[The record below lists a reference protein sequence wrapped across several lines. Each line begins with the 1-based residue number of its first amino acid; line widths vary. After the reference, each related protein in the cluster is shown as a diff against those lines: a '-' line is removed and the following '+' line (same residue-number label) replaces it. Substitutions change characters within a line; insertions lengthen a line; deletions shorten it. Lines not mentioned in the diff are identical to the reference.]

1 MLFSITT
8 AIFAH
13 KIVNMGFFKTL
24 FGGGVSDPVE
34 EQKKQIQKEFEIL
47 KYDGIR
53 AHRMHRM
60 DYARKC
66 FEEAIKLQDDFE
78 TYAQLVQLLF
88 ETGDFQAALGPL
100 NHMAKA
106 EPHIAETFISL
117 ATVHF
122 MLGNYQEMA
131 DNAQLAIDKA
141 PDNVQ
146 AYYLKGKAMQGLAQ
160 EDEAVNL
167 FTKAID
173 LQSDFAEALLLRGQI
188 YLRQAKLTEALT
200 DAEAVIASGKEV
212 ESGLLLRG
220 SVKEVEN
227 QSEEAESDY
236 RQVLEL
242 DPFNQQ
248 AYIYIGKLYMK
259 NERYADAISIMDDA
273 IEMSSVFAEAYALR
287 AEAKKLSGDAE
298 GAAKDASAAANLKAA
313 SEVTSEVVDPA
324 ASIKEIDIL
333 HL

>member
-1 MLFSITT
+1 MKPTDK
-8 AIFAH
+8 A
-13 KIVNMGFFKTL
+13 KM
-24 FGGGVSDPVE
+24 
-34 EQKKQIQKEFEIL
+34 
-47 KYDGIR
+47 Y
-53 AHRMHRM
+53 
-60 DYARKC
+60 
-66 FEEAIKLQDDFE
+66 
-78 TYAQLVQLLF
+78 
-88 ETGDFQAALGPL
+88 L
-100 NHMAKA
+100 NWAFYYKNKA
-106 EPHIAETFISL
+106 EVLADKIEVLRSRAEKITASYQDAPVFGSFEDHRQ
-117 ATVHF
+117 ATMSEMVDLEREYEKARTLCRNKRKEVEF
-122 MLGNYQEMA
+122 VINLLENYQEMA

-173 LQSDFAEALLLRGQI
+173 LQNDFAEALLLRGQI
-188 YLRQAKLTEALT
+188 YLRQAKLTEALA

-227 QSEEAESDY
+227 QPEDAEADY

-248 AYIYIGKLYMK
+248 AYIYIGKLYLK
-259 NERYADAISIMDDA
+259 KGRYADAIGVMDDA
-273 IEMSSVFAEAYALR
+273 IEMSPVFAQAYEVR
-287 AEAKKLSGDAE
+287 AEAKRLAGDDE
-298 GAAKDASAAANLKAA
+298 GAAKDATAAANLKAA

>member
-1 MLFSITT
+1 
-8 AIFAH
+8 
-13 KIVNMGFFKTL
+13 MGFFKTL

-53 AHRMHRM
+53 ARRMHRM

-88 ETGDFQAALGPL
+88 ETGDFQAALEPL
-100 NHMAKA
+100 DHMAKA

-117 ATVHF
+117 ATAHF
-122 MLGNYQEMA
+122 MLENYQEMA
-131 DNAQLAIDKA
+131 DNAQLAIDNA
-141 PDNVQ
+141 PDNIQ
-146 AYYLKGKAMQGLAQ
+146 AYYLKGKALQGLAQ
-160 EDEAVNL
+160 DDEAVKL

-188 YLRQAKLTEALT
+188 YLSHAKFAEALA
-200 DAEAVIASGKEV
+200 DAEAVIASGNEV

-227 QSEEAESDY
+227 QLEDAEVDY

-248 AYIYIGKLYMK
+248 AYIYIGKLYLK
-259 NERYADAISIMDDA
+259 GERYADAISIMDDA
-273 IEMSSVFAEAYALR
+273 IEMSPVFAEAYAIR
-287 AEAKKLSGDAE
+287 SEAKKLLGDSE
-298 GAAKDASAAANLKAA
+298 GAAKDATAAANLKAA
-313 SEVTSEVVDPA
+313 SEVTTEVIDPA
-324 ASIKEIDIL
+324 ASIKEIDIM

>member
-88 ETGDFQAALGPL
+88 ETGDFQAALVPL

-122 MLGNYQEMA
+122 MLENYQEMA

-273 IEMSSVFAEAYALR
+273 IEVCPVFAHAYEVR
-287 AEAKKLSGDAE
+287 AEAKNLSGDAE

>member
-1 MLFSITT
+1 
-8 AIFAH
+8 
-13 KIVNMGFFKTL
+13 MGFFKSL
-24 FGGGVSDPVE
+24 FKAKAEDSAA
-34 EQKKQIQKEFEIL
+34 EQEKKLQKEFEIL

-88 ETGDFQAALGPL
+88 ETGDFQAALVPL

-122 MLGNYQEMA
+122 MLENYQEMA

-167 FTKAID
+167 FTK
-173 LQSDFAEALLLRGQI
+173 
-188 YLRQAKLTEALT
+188 
-200 DAEAVIASGKEV
+200 EV
-212 ESGLLLRG
+212 DRSFDRC
-220 SVKEVEN
+220 
-227 QSEEAESDY
+227 
-236 RQVLEL
+236 R
-242 DPFNQQ
+242 
-248 AYIYIGKLYMK
+248 
-259 NERYADAISIMDDA
+259 
-273 IEMSSVFAEAYALR
+273 
-287 AEAKKLSGDAE
+287 SGDCF
-298 GAAKDASAAANLKAA
+298 GQRGGKWF
-313 SEVTSEVVDPA
+313 VVA
-324 ASIKEIDIL
+324 WIG
-333 HL
+333 

>member
-1 MLFSITT
+1 
-8 AIFAH
+8 
-13 KIVNMGFFKTL
+13 MGFFKTL

-53 AHRMHRM
+53 ARRMHRM

-88 ETGDFQAALGPL
+88 ETGDFQAALEPL
-100 NHMAKA
+100 DHMAKA

-122 MLGNYQEMA
+122 MLENYQEMA

-146 AYYLKGKAMQGLAQ
+146 AYYLKGKAMQGLGQ

-173 LQSDFAEALLLRGQI
+173 LQNDFAEALLLRGQI
-188 YLRQAKLTEALT
+188 YLRQAKLTEALA

-227 QSEEAESDY
+227 QPEDAEADY

-248 AYIYIGKLYMK
+248 AYIYIGKLYLK
-259 NERYADAISIMDDA
+259 KERYADAIGVMDDA
-273 IEMSSVFAEAYALR
+273 IEMSPVFAQAYEVR
-287 AEAKKLSGDAE
+287 AEAKRLAGDDE
-298 GAAKDASAAANLKAA
+298 GAAKDATAAANLKAA

>member
-1 MLFSITT
+1 
-8 AIFAH
+8 
-13 KIVNMGFFKTL
+13 MGFFKSL
-24 FGGGVSDPVE
+24 FKAKAEDPVE

-122 MLGNYQEMA
+122 MLENYQEMA

-273 IEMSSVFAEAYALR
+273 IEVCPVFAHAYEVR
-287 AEAKKLSGDAE
+287 AEAKNLSGDAE

>member
-1 MLFSITT
+1 
-8 AIFAH
+8 
-13 KIVNMGFFKTL
+13 MGFFKTL

-88 ETGDFQAALGPL
+88 ETGDFQAALVPL

-122 MLGNYQEMA
+122 MLENYQEMA

-273 IEMSSVFAEAYALR
+273 IEVCPVFAHAYEVR
-287 AEAKKLSGDAE
+287 AEAKNLSGDAE

>member
-1 MLFSITT
+1 LLFSITT

-88 ETGDFQAALGPL
+88 ETGDFQAALVPL

-273 IEMSSVFAEAYALR
+273 IEVCPAFAEAYALR
-287 AEAKKLSGDAE
+287 AEAKKQMGDAE

>member
-1 MLFSITT
+1 
-8 AIFAH
+8 
-13 KIVNMGFFKTL
+13 MGFFKSL
-24 FGGGVSDPVE
+24 FGGKSEDPVE
-34 EQKKQIQKEFEIL
+34 EKEKQIQKEFEIL

-88 ETGDFQAALGPL
+88 ETGDFQAALVPL

-122 MLGNYQEMA
+122 MLENYQEMA

-188 YLRQAKLTEALT
+188 YLRQAKLAEALA
-200 DAEAVIASGKEV
+200 DAEAAIASGKEV
-212 ESGLLLRG
+212 ESGLLLSG

-227 QSEEAESDY
+227 KPEEAEADY

-248 AYIYIGKLYMK
+248 AYTYIGKLYLK
-259 NERYADAISIMDDA
+259 NERYADAVSMMDDA
-273 IEMSSVFAEAYALR
+273 IEMSPVFAQAYELR
-287 AEAKKLSGDAE
+287 AEAKKLMGDVE
-298 GAAKDASAAANLKAA
+298 GATKDAAAAANLKAA
-313 SEVTSEVVDPA
+313 SEVTGEVVDPA

>member
-1 MLFSITT
+1 
-8 AIFAH
+8 
-13 KIVNMGFFKTL
+13 MGFFKTL

-53 AHRMHRM
+53 ARRMHRM

-66 FEEAIKLQDDFE
+66 FEESIKLQDDFE

-88 ETGDFQAALGPL
+88 ETGDFQAALEPL
-100 NHMAKA
+100 DHMAKA

-122 MLGNYQEMA
+122 MLENYQEMA

-173 LQSDFAEALLLRGQI
+173 LQNDFAEALLLRGQI
-188 YLRQAKLTEALT
+188 YLRQAKLTEALA

-227 QSEEAESDY
+227 QPEDAEADY

-248 AYIYIGKLYMK
+248 AYIYIGKLYLK
-259 NERYADAISIMDDA
+259 KERYADAIGVMDDA
-273 IEMSSVFAEAYALR
+273 IEMSPVFAQAYEVR
-287 AEAKKLSGDAE
+287 AEAKRLAGDDE
-298 GAAKDASAAANLKAA
+298 GAAKDATAAANLKAA
-313 SEVTSEVVDPA
+313 NEVTSEVVDPA

>member
-1 MLFSITT
+1 MVFLKSI
-8 AIFAH
+8 
-13 KIVNMGFFKTL
+13 
-24 FGGGVSDPVE
+24 FGGKAEDSAE
-34 EQKKQIQKEFEIL
+34 EQEKKAQKEFEIL

-53 AHRMHRM
+53 ARRMHRI

-88 ETGDFQAALGPL
+88 ETGDFQAALEPL
-100 NHMAKA
+100 DHMAKA

-122 MLGNYQEMA
+122 MLENYQEMA

-141 PDNVQ
+141 PDNIQ
-146 AYYLKGKAMQGLAQ
+146 AYYLKGKALQGLAQ
-160 EDEAVNL
+160 DDEAVKL

-188 YLRQAKLTEALT
+188 YLSHAKFAEALA
-200 DAEAVIASGKEV
+200 DAEAVIASGNEV

-227 QSEEAESDY
+227 QLEDAEADY

-248 AYIYIGKLYMK
+248 AYIYIGKLYLK
-259 NERYADAISIMDDA
+259 GERYADAISIMDDA
-273 IEMSSVFAEAYALR
+273 IEMSPVFAEAYAIR
-287 AEAKKLSGDAE
+287 SEAKKLLGDSE
-298 GAAKDASAAANLKAA
+298 GAAKDATAAANLKAA
-313 SEVTSEVVDPA
+313 SEVTTEVIDPA
-324 ASIKEIDIL
+324 ASIKEIDIM

>member
-1 MLFSITT
+1 
-8 AIFAH
+8 
-13 KIVNMGFFKTL
+13 MGFFKSL
-24 FGGGVSDPVE
+24 FKAKAEDSAA
-34 EQKKQIQKEFEIL
+34 EQEKKEQKEFEIL

-88 ETGDFQAALGPL
+88 ETGDFQGALKPL

-122 MLGNYQEMA
+122 MLENYQEMA

-273 IEMSSVFAEAYALR
+273 IEVCPVFAHAYEVR
-287 AEAKKLSGDAE
+287 AEAKNLSGDAE

>member
-1 MLFSITT
+1 
-8 AIFAH
+8 
-13 KIVNMGFFKTL
+13 MGFFKSL
-24 FGGGVSDPVE
+24 FGGKSEDPVE
-34 EQKKQIQKEFEIL
+34 EKEKQIQKEFEIL

-53 AHRMHRM
+53 ARRLHRM

-78 TYAQLVQLLF
+78 TYAQLVQLLV
-88 ETGDFQAALGPL
+88 ETGDFQAALEPL
-100 NHMAKA
+100 EHMAKA

-122 MLGNYQEMA
+122 MLENYQEMA
-131 DNAQLAIDKA
+131 DNAQLAIDRA
-141 PDNVQ
+141 PENMQ
-146 AYYLKGKAMQGLAQ
+146 AYFLKGKAMQGLSKD
-160 EDEAVNL
+160 DEAVQL
-167 FTKAID
+167 FTKAIE
-173 LQSDFAEALLLRGQI
+173 LQGDFAEALLLRGQI
-188 YLRQAKLTEALT
+188 YLRQAKLADAMA
-200 DAEAVIASGKEV
+200 DAEAAIASGKEV

-227 QSEEAESDY
+227 KPEEAEADY

-248 AYIYIGKLYMK
+248 AYTYIGKLYLK
-259 NERYADAISIMDDA
+259 NERYADAVSMMDDA
-273 IEMSSVFAEAYALR
+273 IEMSPVFAQAYELR
-287 AEAKKLSGDAE
+287 AEAKKLMGDVE
-298 GAAKDASAAANLKAA
+298 GATKDAAAAVNLKAA
-313 SEVTSEVVDPA
+313 SEVTGEVVDPA

>member
-1 MLFSITT
+1 
-8 AIFAH
+8 
-13 KIVNMGFFKTL
+13 MGFFKTL

-53 AHRMHRM
+53 ARRMHRM

-88 ETGDFQAALGPL
+88 ETGDFQAALEPL
-100 NHMAKA
+100 DHMAKA

-122 MLGNYQEMA
+122 MLENYQEMA

-146 AYYLKGKAMQGLAQ
+146 AYYLKGKAMQGLTQ

-173 LQSDFAEALLLRGQI
+173 LQNDFAEALLLRGQI
-188 YLRQAKLTEALT
+188 YLRQAKLTEALA

-227 QSEEAESDY
+227 QPEDAEADY

-248 AYIYIGKLYMK
+248 AYIYIGKLYLK
-259 NERYADAISIMDDA
+259 KGRYADAIGVMDDA
-273 IEMSSVFAEAYALR
+273 IEMSPVFAQAYEVR
-287 AEAKKLSGDAE
+287 AEAKRLAGDDE
-298 GAAKDASAAANLKAA
+298 GAAKDATAAANLKAA
-313 SEVTSEVVDPA
+313 NEVTSEVVDPA

>member
-1 MLFSITT
+1 
-8 AIFAH
+8 
-13 KIVNMGFFKTL
+13 MGFFKSL
-24 FGGGVSDPVE
+24 FGGKSEDPVE
-34 EQKKQIQKEFEIL
+34 EKEKQIQKEFEIL

-53 AHRMHRM
+53 ARRLHRM

-78 TYAQLVQLLF
+78 TYAQLVQLLV
-88 ETGDFQAALGPL
+88 ETGDFQAALDPL
-100 NHMAKA
+100 EHMAKA

-122 MLGNYQEMA
+122 MLENYQEMA
-131 DNAQLAIDKA
+131 DNAQLAIDRA
-141 PDNVQ
+141 PENMQ
-146 AYYLKGKAMQGLAQ
+146 AYYLKGKAMQGLSKD
-160 EDEAVNL
+160 DEAVQL
-167 FTKAID
+167 FTKAIE
-173 LQSDFAEALLLRGQI
+173 LQGDFAEALLLRGQI
-188 YLRQAKLTEALT
+188 YLRQAKLADAMA
-200 DAEAVIASGKEV
+200 DAEAAIASGKEV

-227 QSEEAESDY
+227 KPEEAEADY

-248 AYIYIGKLYMK
+248 AYTYIGKLYLK
-259 NERYADAISIMDDA
+259 NERYADAVSMMDDA
-273 IEMSSVFAEAYALR
+273 IEMSPVFAQAYELR
-287 AEAKKLSGDAE
+287 AEAKKLMGDVE
-298 GAAKDASAAANLKAA
+298 GATKDAAAAVNLKAA
-313 SEVTSEVVDPA
+313 SEVTGEVVDPA

>member
-1 MLFSITT
+1 
-8 AIFAH
+8 
-13 KIVNMGFFKTL
+13 MGFFKSL
-24 FGGGVSDPVE
+24 FGGKSEDPVE
-34 EQKKQIQKEFEIL
+34 EKEKQIQKEFEIL

-53 AHRMHRM
+53 ARRLHRM

-78 TYAQLVQLLF
+78 TYAQLVQLLV
-88 ETGDFQAALGPL
+88 ETGDFQAALDPL
-100 NHMAKA
+100 EHMAKA

-122 MLGNYQEMA
+122 MLENYQEMA
-131 DNAQLAIDKA
+131 DNAQLAIDRA
-141 PDNVQ
+141 PENMQ
-146 AYYLKGKAMQGLAQ
+146 AYFLKGKAMQGLSKD
-160 EDEAVNL
+160 DEAVQL
-167 FTKAID
+167 FTKAIE
-173 LQSDFAEALLLRGQI
+173 LQGDFAEALLLRGQI
-188 YLRQAKLTEALT
+188 YLRQAKLADAMA
-200 DAEAVIASGKEV
+200 DAEAAIASGKEV

-227 QSEEAESDY
+227 KPEEAEADY

-248 AYIYIGKLYMK
+248 AYTNIGKLYLK
-259 NERYADAISIMDDA
+259 NERYADAVSMMDDA
-273 IEMSSVFAEAYALR
+273 IEMSPVFAQAYELR
-287 AEAKKLSGDAE
+287 AEAKKLMGDVE
-298 GAAKDASAAANLKAA
+298 GATKDAVAAANLKAA
-313 SEVTSEVVDPA
+313 SEVTGEVVDPA

>member
-273 IEMSSVFAEAYALR
+273 IEVCPVFAHAYEVR
-287 AEAKKLSGDAE
+287 AEAKNLSGDAE

>member
-1 MLFSITT
+1 
-8 AIFAH
+8 
-13 KIVNMGFFKTL
+13 MGFFKSL
-24 FGGGVSDPVE
+24 FGGKSEDPVE
-34 EQKKQIQKEFEIL
+34 EKEKQIQKEFEIL

-53 AHRMHRM
+53 ARRLHRM

-78 TYAQLVQLLF
+78 TYAQLVQLLV
-88 ETGDFQAALGPL
+88 ETGDFQAALEPL
-100 NHMAKA
+100 EHMAKA

-122 MLGNYQEMA
+122 MLENYQEMA
-131 DNAQLAIDKA
+131 DNAQLAIDRA
-141 PDNVQ
+141 PENMQ
-146 AYYLKGKAMQGLAQ
+146 AYFLKGKAMQGLSKD
-160 EDEAVNL
+160 DEAVQL
-167 FTKAID
+167 FTKAIE
-173 LQSDFAEALLLRGQI
+173 LQGDFADALLLRGQI
-188 YLRQAKLTEALT
+188 YLRQAKLADAMA
-200 DAEAVIASGKEV
+200 DAEAAIASGKEV

-227 QSEEAESDY
+227 KPEEAEADY

-248 AYIYIGKLYMK
+248 AYTYIGKLYLK
-259 NERYADAISIMDDA
+259 NERYADAVSMMDDA
-273 IEMSSVFAEAYALR
+273 IEMSPVFAQAYELR
-287 AEAKKLSGDAE
+287 AEAKKLMGDVE
-298 GAAKDASAAANLKAA
+298 GATKDAAAAVNLKAA
-313 SEVTSEVVDPA
+313 SEVTGEVVDPA

>member
-1 MLFSITT
+1 
-8 AIFAH
+8 
-13 KIVNMGFFKTL
+13 MGFFKSL
-24 FGGGVSDPVE
+24 FGGKSEDPVE
-34 EQKKQIQKEFEIL
+34 EKEKQIQKEFEIL

-53 AHRMHRM
+53 ARRLHRM

-78 TYAQLVQLLF
+78 TYAQLVQLLV
-88 ETGDFQAALGPL
+88 ETGDFQAALEPL
-100 NHMAKA
+100 EHMAKA

-122 MLGNYQEMA
+122 MLENYQEMA
-131 DNAQLAIDKA
+131 DNAQLAIDRA
-141 PDNVQ
+141 PENMQ
-146 AYYLKGKAMQGLAQ
+146 AYFLKGKAMQGLSND
-160 EDEAVNL
+160 DEAVQL
-167 FTKAID
+167 FTKAIE
-173 LQSDFAEALLLRGQI
+173 LQGDFAEALLLRGQI
-188 YLRQAKLTEALT
+188 YLRQAKLADAMA
-200 DAEAVIASGKEV
+200 DAEAAIASGKEV

-227 QSEEAESDY
+227 KPEEAEADY

-248 AYIYIGKLYMK
+248 AYTYIGKLYLK
-259 NERYADAISIMDDA
+259 NERYADAVSMMDDA
-273 IEMSSVFAEAYALR
+273 IEMSPVFAQAYELR
-287 AEAKKLSGDAE
+287 AEAKKLMGDVE
-298 GAAKDASAAANLKAA
+298 GATKDAAAAANLKAA
-313 SEVTSEVVDPA
+313 SEVTGEVVDPA

>member
-1 MLFSITT
+1 
-8 AIFAH
+8 
-13 KIVNMGFFKTL
+13 MGFFKSL
-24 FGGGVSDPVE
+24 FKAKAEDSAA
-34 EQKKQIQKEFEIL
+34 EQEKKLQKEFEIL

-88 ETGDFQAALGPL
+88 ETGDFQAALVPL

-122 MLGNYQEMA
+122 MLENYQEMA

-273 IEMSSVFAEAYALR
+273 IEVCPVFAHAYEVR
-287 AEAKKLSGDAE
+287 AEAKNLSGDAE

>member
-1 MLFSITT
+1 
-8 AIFAH
+8 
-13 KIVNMGFFKTL
+13 MGFFKSL
-24 FGGGVSDPVE
+24 FKAKAEDSAA
-34 EQKKQIQKEFEIL
+34 EQEKKLQKEFEIL

-273 IEMSSVFAEAYALR
+273 IEVCPVFAEAYALR

>member
-34 EQKKQIQKEFEIL
+34 EQKKQIQKEFDIW

-88 ETGDFQAALGPL
+88 ETGDFQAALVPL

-122 MLGNYQEMA
+122 MLENYQEMA

-273 IEMSSVFAEAYALR
+273 IEVCPVFAHAYEVR
-287 AEAKKLSGDAE
+287 AEAKNLSGDAE

>member
-1 MLFSITT
+1 
-8 AIFAH
+8 
-13 KIVNMGFFKTL
+13 MGFFKSL
-24 FGGGVSDPVE
+24 FKAKAEDSAA
-34 EQKKQIQKEFEIL
+34 EQEKKLQKEFEIL

-88 ETGDFQAALGPL
+88 ETGDYQAALGPL

-117 ATVHF
+117 SK
-122 MLGNYQEMA
+122 
-131 DNAQLAIDKA
+131 D
-141 PDNVQ
+141 
-146 AYYLKGKAMQGLAQ
+146 
-160 EDEAVNL
+160 DEAVQL
-167 FTKAID
+167 FTKAIE
-173 LQSDFAEALLLRGQI
+173 LQGDFAEALLLRGQI

-227 QSEEAESDY
+227 KPEEAEADY

-273 IEMSSVFAEAYALR
+273 IEVCPVFAHAYEVR
-287 AEAKKLSGDAE
+287 AEAKNLSGDAE
-298 GAAKDASAAANLKAA
+298 GAAKDAAAAANLKAA
-313 SEVTSEVVDPA
+313 SEVTTEVADPA

>member
-1 MLFSITT
+1 
-8 AIFAH
+8 
-13 KIVNMGFFKTL
+13 MGFFKSL
-24 FGGGVSDPVE
+24 FGGKSEDPVE
-34 EQKKQIQKEFEIL
+34 EKEKQIQKEFEIL

-53 AHRMHRM
+53 ARRLHRM

-78 TYAQLVQLLF
+78 TYAQLVQLLV
-88 ETGDFQAALGPL
+88 ETGDFQAALEPL
-100 NHMAKA
+100 EHMAKA

-122 MLGNYQEMA
+122 MLENYQEMA
-131 DNAQLAIDKA
+131 DNAQLAIDRA
-141 PDNVQ
+141 PENMQ
-146 AYYLKGKAMQGLAQ
+146 AYYLKGKAMQGLSKD
-160 EDEAVNL
+160 DEAVQL
-167 FTKAID
+167 FTKAIE
-173 LQSDFAEALLLRGQI
+173 LQGDFAEALLLRGQI
-188 YLRQAKLTEALT
+188 YLRQAKLADAMA
-200 DAEAVIASGKEV
+200 DAEAAIASGKEV

-227 QSEEAESDY
+227 KPEEAEADY

-248 AYIYIGKLYMK
+248 AYTYIGKLYLK
-259 NERYADAISIMDDA
+259 NERYADAVCMMDDA
-273 IEMSSVFAEAYALR
+273 IEMSPVFAQAYELR
-287 AEAKKLSGDAE
+287 AEAKKLMGDVE
-298 GAAKDASAAANLKAA
+298 GATKDAAAAANLKAA
-313 SEVTSEVVDPA
+313 SEVTGEVVDPA

>member
-1 MLFSITT
+1 
-8 AIFAH
+8 
-13 KIVNMGFFKTL
+13 MGFFKSL
-24 FGGGVSDPVE
+24 FKAKADDPVS
-34 EQKKQIQKEFEIL
+34 EQEKKLQKEFEIL

-88 ETGDFQAALGPL
+88 ETGDFQAALVPL

-122 MLGNYQEMA
+122 MLENYQEMA

-173 LQSDFAEALLLRGQI
+173 LQGDFAEALLLRGQI
-188 YLRQAKLTEALT
+188 YLRQAKLTEALA

-227 QSEEAESDY
+227 QLEDAEADY
-236 RQVLEL
+236 RQVLEF

-248 AYIYIGKLYMK
+248 AYIYIGKLYMNK
-259 NERYADAISIMDDA
+259 ERYADAISIMDDA
-273 IEMSSVFAEAYALR
+273 IEMSPVFAEAYALR
-287 AEAKKLSGDAE
+287 DEAKKQMGDAE
-298 GAAKDASAAANLKAA
+298 GAAKDATAAANLKAA

-324 ASIKEIDIL
+324 ASIKEIDIM

>member
-1 MLFSITT
+1 
-8 AIFAH
+8 
-13 KIVNMGFFKTL
+13 
-24 FGGGVSDPVE
+24 
-34 EQKKQIQKEFEIL
+34 
-47 KYDGIR
+47 
-53 AHRMHRM
+53 
-60 DYARKC
+60 
-66 FEEAIKLQDDFE
+66 
-78 TYAQLVQLLF
+78 
-88 ETGDFQAALGPL
+88 
-100 NHMAKA
+100 MAKA

-122 MLGNYQEMA
+122 MLENYQEMA

-173 LQSDFAEALLLRGQI
+173 LQNDFAEALLLRGQI
-188 YLRQAKLTEALT
+188 YLRQAKLTEALA
-200 DAEAVIASGKEV
+200 DAEAVIGSGKEV

-227 QSEEAESDY
+227 QPEDAEADY

-248 AYIYIGKLYMK
+248 AYIYIGKLYLK
-259 NERYADAISIMDDA
+259 KERYADAIGVMDDA
-273 IEMSSVFAEAYALR
+273 IEMSPVFAQAYEVR
-287 AEAKKLSGDAE
+287 AEAKRLAGDDE
-298 GAAKDASAAANLKAA
+298 GAAKDATAAANLKAA